1 MKPFKKSIY
10 LAGAISYFYNTEQ
23 SERADSVDF
32 ADEETILRWEIN
44 FIRHN
49 LSNYDDELEKLYG
62 KVGKDMVYSKYRNQ
76 LMNKIFEV
84 YPELKEKCE
93 EFEQKKDLAV

>member
-1 MKPFKKSIY
+1 MYSMKKFVNLTESDLHRIIKSSVKAY
-10 LAGAISYFYNTEQ
+10 LKENQ
-23 SERADSVDF
+23 
-32 ADEETILRWEIN
+32 EIESKLHEFSDLEN
-44 FIRHN
+44 K
-49 LSNYDDELEKLYG
+49 SDDELEKLYG

-93 EFEQKKDLAV
+93 EKKKKKDLAV